1 MRRKETRDA
10 LMKLIYQMDIHNE
23 LDNTSMFET
32 LKLQIDS
39 KREQEYGST
48 LINQF
53 ITNQFAINNIIEANS
68 TNWSMDRISKVDLA
82 ILRLSITEIL
92 YLEDIPFKVSVN
104 EAVELAKLFS
114 SDDAYVF
121 INGILGK
128 VHE

>member
-1 MRRKETRDA
+1 MRRKETREA